1 MTTLVLVLFKK
12 PICQDRDGIAYPGN
26 CVPNQ
31 PWTWKCDVEQLKA
44 MVVTGSG
51 GRRSR
56 SLGSCRRG
64 SVAVE
69 FALACT
75 PLLLIVFGFI
85 ATSWLFNTWATM
97 QSNVQYAA
105 RMVSTRQV
113 TNNTSGTIAANPSV
127 STTCGSKTWTTNQ
140 AEYYACTGLPTST
153 TFTVTTTETCSVPSV
168 TISLS
173 ASAKGMAVIDIANIF
188 SSGPIVAQ
196 AVFMKEGTC
205 P

>member
-1 MTTLVLVLFKK
+1 M
-12 PICQDRDGIAYPGN
+12 
-26 CVPNQ
+26 
-31 PWTWKCDVEQLKA
+31 
-44 MVVTGSG
+44 VTGPSG
-51 GRRSR
+51 RGPR
-56 SLGSCRRG
+56 SLGSCRRA

-75 PLLLIVFGFI
+75 PLMLIVFGFI
-85 ATSWLFNTWATM
+85 ATSWLFNTWSTM

-105 RMVSTRQV
+105 RMVSTGQI
-113 TNNTSGTIAANPSV
+113 TSNASGTIAANPSV
-127 STTCGSKTWTTNQ
+127 STTCGSKTWTSNQ
-140 AEYYACTGLPTST
+140 AEYYACAGLPNST

-188 SSGPIVAQ
+188 TSNPIVAQ
-196 AVFMKEGTC
+196 AAFMKEGTC

>member
-1 MTTLVLVLFKK
+1 
-12 PICQDRDGIAYPGN
+12 
-26 CVPNQ
+26 
-31 PWTWKCDVEQLKA
+31 
-44 MVVTGSG
+44 MVVTGPT
-51 GRRSR
+51 GRRPR
-56 SLGSCRRG
+56 GLGSCRRG
-64 SVAVE
+64 AIALE

-85 ATSWLFNTWATM
+85 SVSWLFNTWSTM

-105 RMVSTRQV
+105 RMVSTGLV
-113 TNNTSGTIAANPSV
+113 TNNSTGTIAANPSV
-127 STTCGSKTWTTNQ
+127 STTCGSRTWTTNQ
-140 AEYYACTGLPTST
+140 AEYYACQGLPGST

-188 SSGPIVAQ
+188 TSGPIIAQ
-196 AVFMKEGTC
+196 AVIMKEGTC